1 MPHHGRCA
9 PSAVPRTATDGPRR
23 RRVSGLMRAAESG
36 VHPRVSGRGPG
47 RFPGR
52 GAGGEGGCAGGQG
65 GCPGERDGGR
75 AGGAGAGCRAFTVG
89 VLGPGHPCGYDAA
102 LLGSCSGTAPGTAA
116 RARKGRRSRSQS
128 GPSAAWSG
136 SRSLTAAAGGAQ
148 LPEAGGGA
156 GRQVGLAAARR
167 ADGDLVRAAAWLN
180 LPRPLDRALAAAGH
194 AGSVEGPRQVY
205 ARSAPGTSEEI
216 LSGPPADVL
225 FGLLWRVRNR
235 PGLPGRYRMVAR
247 S

>member
-75 AGGAGAGCRAFTVG
+75 AGGAGAGCRAFTAG
-89 VLGPGHPCGYDAA
+89 VLGPGHPCGDDAV
-102 LLGSCSGTAPGTAA
+102 LLGAVREQCPAQRLGHSLGEHSAHLPAA
-116 RARKGRRSRSQS
+116 TRYRVCRMADPLTLIRGDAHGRSPGRRQR
-128 GPSAAWSG
+128 G
-136 SRSLTAAAGGAQ
+136 
-148 LPEAGGGA
+148 
-156 GRQVGLAAARR
+156 
-167 ADGDLVRAAAWLN
+167 
-180 LPRPLDRALAAAGH
+180 
-194 AGSVEGPRQVY
+194 
-205 ARSAPGTSEEI
+205 
-216 LSGPPADVL
+216 
-225 FGLLWRVRNR
+225 
-235 PGLPGRYRMVAR
+235 PGRGH
-247 S
+247 